1 MDQIHAIR
9 LKDFMVKEVVFL
21 DSQSTMV
28 DAYEKMKLYGIRHLP
43 VLNDKNEV
51 IGVFTQT
58 DLNRACPPR
67 ETESGWH
74 YSKSE
79 LSEFLL
85 VHFVRKDPETLSTE
99 DTLGKA
105 ATVMAR
111 NKISCIPV
119 VEPGT
124 KKLAGIVTYI
134 DVLAQI
140 GQLLA

>member
-1 MDQIHAIR
+1 MDQIHTIR
-9 LKDFMVKEVVFL
+9 LKDFMAKKVVFL
-21 DSQSTMV
+21 NSRDTMV
-28 DAYEKMKLYGIRHLP
+28 DAYEKMQLYGIRHLP
-43 VLNDKNEV
+43 VLNDQSEV
-51 IGVFTQT
+51 VGIFTQT

-79 LSEFLL
+79 LSGFILT
-85 VHFVRKDPETLSTE
+85 HFVRNDPETLSTE

-105 ATVMAR
+105 AKVMAR

-124 KKLAGIVTYI
+124 KKLAGVVTSV

-140 GQLLA
+140 GRLLS